1 MGEVEHHQAFSTTRQ
16 MMMRNTTSKK
26 KSREGETNL
35 NGMWLRL
42 AVSLLDCFP
51 PNSKTLNLSK
61 LSTNS

>member
-1 MGEVEHHQAFSTTRQ
+1 